1 MCGGW
6 ACASYELACNNPPLS
21 TLRYTGRDFI
31 PTPCGPGDKCYVR
44 DTSRK
49 KNTNNCYVPHVLAPK
64 EANLC
69 WQKHG
74 TNVEQ
79 KTEPKAEQQTEP
91 KSDPKLAS
99 KPESPEKK

>member
-79 KTEPKAEQQTEP
+79 KTE
-91 KSDPKLAS
+91 
-99 KPESPEKK
+99 